1 MSIKINNA
9 IKSIYF
15 YLVSLICLVIMIIG
29 SITFS
34 NTMLKTY
41 VFKAADQDRYS
52 YNKRPTE
59 PYTSAEA
66 TKKVGKV
73 DVSSEFTD
81 EEKQLAHQWL
91 EDYKNWSEHEK
102 NIDYLAAER
111 ARDAAQSLAMI
122 LIATPIFILHWRAAR
137 KETKNVKNEN
147 E

>member
-1 MSIKINNA
+1 
-9 IKSIYF
+9 
-15 YLVSLICLVIMIIG
+15 MIIG
-29 SITFS
+29 SIVFS

-59 PYTSAEA
+59 IYTSAEA
-66 TKKVGKV
+66 TKKVVKV
-73 DVSSEFTD
+73 DASSEFTD
-81 EEKQLAHQWL
+81 DEKQLAHQWL

-122 LIATPIFILHWRAAR
+122 LIATPIFILHWRVAR
-137 KETKNVKNEN
+137 KETKNAKNEN